1 VELVGPSDPG
11 YDRLRAVF
19 DSRVERRPAVVA
31 RCFSAEDVGLALEH
45 AASRG
50 HGFAVRGGG
59 MSAAATID
67 DGVVVDVSGL
77 KAISVDAPAQVAEV
91 GGGVTWAE
99 LDAAA
104 SAHGLAVTGGR
115 VSWMGVAG
123 VALGEGSGWLERALG
138 PTRDS
143 VVTVEAT
150 GVVVSSLVL
159 RLAPVEPV
167 MLCGFLT
174 FPSGRAREVAV
185 AYRDLM
191 ADAPVSV
198 GGGLT
203 LRSEERRVGKECRSR
218 WSPYH

>member
-19 DSRVERRPAVVA
+19 DSRVERRPAMVA
-31 RCFSAEDVGLALEH
+31 RCFSAGDVGLALEL

-50 HGFAVRGGG
+50 RGF
-59 MSAAATID
+59 
-67 DGVVVDVSGL
+67 
-77 KAISVDAPAQVAEV
+77 
-91 GGGVTWAE
+91 AE
-99 LDAAA
+99 LDAAT

-143 VVTVEAT
+143 VVTVDAT
-150 GVVVSSLVL
+150 GVVVSSLTL
-159 RLAPVEPV
+159 RLAPVEPS

-174 FPSGRAREVAV
+174 FPSGRAREVAM

-191 ADAPVSV
+191 AEARAVVGGALTLYAGRAGGCQVAFCFLGSVDEGAAWLRPLRALGPSLDAVSV
-198 GGGLT
+198 NPT
-203 LRSEERRVGKECRSR
+203 PRSR
-218 WSPYH
+218 P